1 MQSITSGVYSLLV
14 GGDASDGATPSLPPP
29 MQPERTANAMAPM
42 APTAPTPPTPPTP
55 AATGCGVSGIPTR
68 IVLGPGDGSVA
79 CLEEC
84 LAIADPMVREAN
96 ANRNRVTV
104 VLLKATTTPV
114 ALEEH
119 LRLHFEGTSTAT
131 AAMRKVQIGKKR
143 EHTAV
148 EADADED
155 AVFAVADGRT
165 VPMNT
170 GRPCVLLV
178 TDCSMTYYATAPA
191 PSAIP
196 LARDAEEGYQALVA
210 TLRGI
215 LTGRAVGRDLQG
227 TALGTFVRDDVAMR
241 LISWHEGAE
250 AARPVP
256 ALYMAVSE
264 AYAQHAAGG
273 KPRRPT
279 AKPWFHITGVV
290 YLGDAIPVSVDG
302 MPALDQPVWQE
313 RLGVRAWFPA
323 PGRSRERLQMAT
335 RDDDNLVG
343 RNVGIAHDKL
353 VFF

>member
-29 MQPERTANAMAPM
+29 MQPERTANAM
-42 APTAPTPPTPPTP
+42 APTPPTPPTP

-119 LRLHFEGTSTAT
+119 LRLHFQGTSTAT

-313 RLGVRAWFPA
+313 RRACVAPRPGAVARAPA
-323 PGRSRERLQMAT
+323 DGDARRRQSRRAKRGDCARQA
-335 RDDDNLVG
+335 R
-343 RNVGIAHDKL
+343 
-353 VFF
+353 VFLTNE